1 MKNEPSNVFGKT
13 MPNSKNREILI
24 EYVQIGHSFRVT
36 AVDADSGTEVVFQ
49 APVNTS
55 RKEMERIAVSKMKY
69 VLSKKDGG

>member
-1 MKNEPSNVFGKT
+1 MKNEPPKVFGNT
-13 MPNSKNREILI
+13 TPQSKGREILI
-24 EYVQIGHSFRVT
+24 EYVQIGHSYRVT

-69 VLSKKDGG
+69 VLNKKDEG